1 MLYDSYKG
9 KDVNIYTIGNSNLE
23 VDIIDMGAR
32 INAIRVFN
40 KDVILG
46 FSTIE
51 DYLDSN
57 SYAKATISRVAN
69 RIKDGSFSLN
79 GQIYNLYQNDG
90 KNHLHGGLYGFDKRI
105 FSLVEKTENSLI
117 LKYVAKDL
125 EENYPGNL
133 ELYVKFIVNDLTL
146 DIIYKAKSDK
156 DTLFSPTNHMYFN
169 LDGEDSDNIL
179 EHILLINADTYTP
192 TKLDLIPTGEIKKVE
207 NTPFDFRKGKKIGKD
222 FNDPLLKNTNGYDHN
237 YILNNTY
244 AAKLKSNKTDLSMI
258 LVTNMPCLQL
268 YTAGALKTSVG
279 KSHVYGIWS
288 GVCLEIQF
296 CPNAINMNYVT
307 KPILKRNET
316 KTYTISY
323 NFNKE

>member
-51 DYLDSN
+51 DYLNSN
-57 SYAKATISRVAN
+57 SYAGATIGRVAN
-69 RIKDGSFSLN
+69 RIEDGRFSLN

-105 FSLVEKTENSLI
+105 FCLVEKTENSLI

-207 NTPFDFRKGKKIGKD
+207 NTPFDFREEKKIGKD
-222 FNDPLLKNTNGYDHN
+222 FNDLLLKNTNGYDHN

-258 LVTNMPCLQL
+258 LVTNMPCLQF

-288 GVCLEIQF
+288 GVCLEPQF